1 MHIFKRLVRNNL
13 MEYLEDTNQ
22 LHFATRADCVAY
34 CIGYYG
40 KCDAIMWKVITEL
53 ARDGHIRL

>member
-1 MHIFKRLVRNNL
+1 MSILKRLVRNNL
-13 MEYLEDTNQ
+13 MEFLEDTNQ

-40 KCDAIMWKVITEL
+40 KCDAVM
-53 ARDGHIRL
+53 